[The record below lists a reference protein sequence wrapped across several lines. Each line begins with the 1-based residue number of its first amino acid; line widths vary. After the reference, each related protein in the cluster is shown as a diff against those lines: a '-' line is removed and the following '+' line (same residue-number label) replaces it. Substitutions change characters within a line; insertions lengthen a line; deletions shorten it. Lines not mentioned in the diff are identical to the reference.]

1 MPHRM
6 CNMTVTQAAC
16 YSIMCL
22 LDWFKF
28 VVYLAYDFLKLKS
41 DGAHSSAC
49 PSQAWLKVYSAAKN
63 LEKGEVDDKS
73 CRIGGIVTNIR

>member
-1 MPHRM
+1 MLQHYVSSELVQVRG
-6 CNMTVTQAAC
+6 VFG
-16 YSIMCL
+16 L
-22 LDWFKF
+22 RFF
-28 VVYLAYDFLKLKS
+28 KLKS
-41 DGAHSSAC
+41 DGAHSSAF

>member
-1 MPHRM
+1 MLQHY
-6 CNMTVTQAAC
+6 V
-16 YSIMCL
+16 SSG
-22 LDWFKF
+22 LDQVRGVFGLRF
-28 VVYLAYDFLKLKS
+28 FKLKS